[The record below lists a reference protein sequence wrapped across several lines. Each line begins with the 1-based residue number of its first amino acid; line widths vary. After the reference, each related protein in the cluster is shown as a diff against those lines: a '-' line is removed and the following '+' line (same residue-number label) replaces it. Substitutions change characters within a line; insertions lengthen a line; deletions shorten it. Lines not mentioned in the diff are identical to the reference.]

1 MAADR
6 TVDFT
11 LFGTA
16 GAGVG
21 PQNTQV
27 PPKARALQDAI
38 LGSASFSMI
47 ATDET
52 GVIQLFNAGAER
64 MLGYTSAEMIDTVG
78 PERIIDAQELMARAV
93 VLSREFDAPIA
104 PGFQALVF
112 KAARGIEDNYEMTC
126 IRKDGSRLPTLVSV
140 TSLREAEGG
149 LAGYLL
155 IVTDNSA
162 RMQMEERLRRTEE
175 SFRLMVQSVT
185 DCAIVMLDPE
195 GQVQSWNG
203 GAQRILGY
211 AAQEIVGEHFS
222 RFHLTEEI
230 GRGAPQRE
238 LDAASAEGR
247 HEVEGWRQ
255 RKDGTRFWANV
266 VWTAIRDD
274 GNVLR
279 GFAKLT
285 RDLTAARQVKA
296 ELADAR
302 SVARKAHVAKSD
314 FLSSMSHEMRTPLN
328 AILGFAQLLESASPP
343 PTPAQTEGIAQILQ
357 AGWYLRQLVDE
368 ILDLA
373 MIESGRLLWSREP
386 VSLAEV
392 LLECRSAVEPLAQKT
407 GVRVSFPQPSGPRF
421 VKADRTRVIQALV
434 NLLTNAIE
442 YNQAGGSVVVE
453 YGASAPNRVRVSVS
467 DTGAGMA
474 PDKVD
479 LLFQPFNP
487 LRRPAGP
494 SQGTGVGLAVTKR
507 LVELM
512 GGSIGVSSTVGEG
525 SVFWIE
531 FVAATAPQLVGGDVA
546 HATPAQTPVPKDA
559 ERRTLLYVEDNPA
572 NLKLVERLIARR
584 HDLRL
589 FSAVTGIRGIERA
602 RECMPEVILMDIN
615 LPDMSGIEALK
626 LLRMEAAT
634 AHIPVVAISANA
646 MPHDIEKACRR
657 ASSATS
663 PSRSRWTSSWSRW
676 TRRWNSP
683 SRPTRARGKRR
694 RRHDQ
699 YT

>member
-64 MLGYTSAEMIDTVG
+64 MLGYTAAEMIDTVG
-78 PERIIDAQELMARAV
+78 PERITDAQELMARAV
-93 VLSREFDAPIA
+93 VLSREFDTPIA

-211 AAQEIVGEHFS
+211 EAQEIVGEHFS

-238 LDAASAEGR
+238 LDAASTQGR

-373 MIESGRLLWSREP
+373 MIESGRLSWSREP

-546 HATPAQTPVPKDA
+546 HATPVPKDA
-559 ERRTLLYVEDNPA
+559 EPRTLLYVEDNPA
-572 NLKLVERLIARR
+572 NLRLVEQIIARR
-584 HDLRL
+584 PDLHLLSARDATLGMEMARTRL
-589 FSAVTGIRGIERA
+589 
-602 RECMPEVILMDIN
+602 PDVILMDIN
-615 LPDMSGIEALK
+615 LPGMSGIDAMLM
-626 LLRMEAAT
+626 LGTDART
-634 AHIPVVAISANA
+634 AHIPVVALSANA
-646 MPHDIEKACRR
+646 IPSDVESGLEAGFFRYLTKPIKVDEFVHTLDLALEYAETAAGRAKA
-657 ASSATS
+657 T
-663 PSRSRWTSSWSRW
+663 
-676 TRRWNSP
+676 
-683 SRPTRARGKRR
+683 G
-694 RRHDQ
+694 
-699 YT
+699 

>member
-6 TVDFT
+6 TVDFA

-21 PQNTQV
+21 APKMHV

-38 LGSASFSMI
+38 LGSATFSII
-47 ATDET
+47 ATDEK

-64 MLGYTSAEMIDTVG
+64 MLGYTAAELIDTVS
-78 PERIIDAQELMARAV
+78 PERFTDAQELMARAV
-93 VLSREFDAPIA
+93 VLGREYEVPIA
-104 PGFQALVF
+104 PGFEALVF

-126 IRKDGSRLPTLVSV
+126 IRKDGSRLPTLMSV
-140 TSLREAEGG
+140 TSLREADGG

-162 RMQMEERLRRTEE
+162 RTQIEDQLRRTEE

-203 GAQRILGY
+203 GAERIMGY
-211 AAQEIVGEHFS
+211 APEEIVGQHFS
-222 RFHLTEEI
+222 RFHLADEI
-230 GRGAPQRE
+230 RRGAPQRD
-238 LDAASAEGR
+238 LDAASAQGR
-247 HEVEGWRQ
+247 LEVEGWRQ

-266 VWTAIRDD
+266 VWTAIRDE

-285 RDLTAARQVKA
+285 RDMTAARQVRA

-302 SVARKAHVAKSD
+302 AVARKAHVAKSD

-328 AILGFAQLLESASPP
+328 AILGFAQLLDSASPP
-343 PTPAQTEGIAQILQ
+343 PTPVQTEGIAQILQ

-373 MIESGRLLWSREP
+373 MIESGRLSWSREP

-392 LLECRSAVEPLAQKT
+392 LLECRSAIEPLAQKT
-407 GVRVSFPQPSGPRF
+407 GIRVSFPELAGPRF
-421 VKADRTRVIQALV
+421 IKADRTRVKQALV

-453 YGASAPNRVRVSVS
+453 CGASALKRVRVSVS

-474 PDKVD
+474 PEKVGQ
-479 LLFQPFNP
+479 LFQPFNP
-487 LRRPAGP
+487 LRRPAG
-494 SQGTGVGLAVTKR
+494 SRQGTGVGLAVTKR

-531 FVAATAPQLVGGDVA
+531 FVAAAAPKLVDDGVA
-546 HATPAQTPVPKDA
+546 HATQAPAPTDAVP
-559 ERRTLLYVEDNPA
+559 RTLLYVEDNPA
-572 NLKLVERLIARR
+572 NLKLVEQIIARR
-584 HDLRL
+584 PDLCLLCARDATLGMEMARTRL
-589 FSAVTGIRGIERA
+589 
-602 RECMPEVILMDIN
+602 PDVILMDIN
-615 LPDMSGIEALK
+615 LPGMSGIDAMQMLG
-626 LLRMEAAT
+626 ADAQT
-634 AHIPVVAISANA
+634 AHIPVVALSANA
-646 MPHDIEKACRR
+646 IPSDVENGLEAGFFRYLTKPIKVDEFVRTLDLALAFAGTEAGR
-657 ASSATS
+657 AKVT
-663 PSRSRWTSSWSRW
+663 
-676 TRRWNSP
+676 
-683 SRPTRARGKRR
+683 G
-694 RRHDQ
+694 
-699 YT
+699 